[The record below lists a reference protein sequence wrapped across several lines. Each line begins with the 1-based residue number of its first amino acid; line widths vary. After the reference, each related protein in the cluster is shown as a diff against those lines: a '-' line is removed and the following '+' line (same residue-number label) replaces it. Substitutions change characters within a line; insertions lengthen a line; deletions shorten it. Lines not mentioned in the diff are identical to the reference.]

1 MNLPCVL
8 IDFENI
14 QPKAL
19 GRLVPGATRIY
30 VFLGQHQSK
39 VMLDLVK
46 ALQSFGNDA
55 EYIQIQGSGP
65 DAVDFHIA
73 FYVGEIS
80 TRAPDTHFQIISKDK
95 GFDPLVKYLNR
106 SGLKCRRINSM
117 LEQDPGP
124 TAAVNPQYKR
134 VLEVLSKSEKK
145 SLPRKR
151 KTLAQHI
158 SSIFQKKLS
167 DVEVESV
174 IDLLF
179 LNKQISEENGAIT
192 YSF

>member
-1 MNLPCVL
+1 LNRELLLV
-8 IDFENI
+8 DFENVQQVDLSHI
-14 QPKAL
+14 GA
-19 GRLVPGATRIY
+19 ATRVVI
-30 VFLGQHQSK
+30 FLGGNQKSVPIELVTAAQSLGERVEWMK
-39 VMLDLVK
+39 IE
-46 ALQSFGNDA
+46 GN
-55 EYIQIQGSGP
+55 GNNSL
-65 DAVDFHIA
+65 DFHIA
-73 FYVGEIS
+73 CYLGRMLEKQPGSVCVVL
-80 TRAPDTHFQIISKDK
+80 SKDK

-167 DVEVESV
+167 DVEVEKV